1 MLVSVVFRLYD
12 EAGALV
18 DEVSDDDPV
27 VYVHGYAQLIPGLE
41 AGIEG
46 AGPGETRTLL
56 VPPDEA
62 FGARDPEALLEI
74 DPNDFPEADGAEI
87 GSEIVATGPDG
98 SESVHRIVEIDED
111 AIIVD
116 LNHPLAGQT
125 VRFEARVC
133 EVRPATDDELDAA
146 RADVGERIAHDRMVV
161 YGSQSTDS
169 AVGPDVSAPLVQL
182 RTPRRPEAPEQDES

>member
-1 MLVSVVFRLYD
+1 MLVSVAFRLYD

-18 DEVSDDDPV
+18 DEVTDSEPV

-46 AGPGETRTLL
+46 AAPGESRT
-56 VPPDEA
+56 VVVAPDEA

-74 DPNDFPEADGAEI
+74 DPNDFPEADGAEV
-87 GSEIVATGPDG
+87 GSEIVATGPNG
-98 SESVHRIVEIDED
+98 IESVHRIVEIDED

-133 EVRPATDDELDAA
+133 DVRAATDEELDAA
-146 RADVGERIAHDRMVV
+146 TADVGERIAHDGMVV
-161 YGSQSTDS
+161 YGSQSIDS
-169 AVGPDVSAPLVQL
+169 ATGPNISAPLVQL
-182 RTPRRPEAPEQDES
+182 RTPKRTGAPEQDES